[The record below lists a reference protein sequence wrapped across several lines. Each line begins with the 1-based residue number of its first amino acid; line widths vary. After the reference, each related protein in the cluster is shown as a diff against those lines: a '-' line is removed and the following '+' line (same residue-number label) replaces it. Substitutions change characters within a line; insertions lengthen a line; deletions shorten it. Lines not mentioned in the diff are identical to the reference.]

1 VFRGLP
7 SVIWVV
13 VCAPSCNRATLVS
26 VCAFSRFAIRV
37 TRKPQLT
44 IRQHWTAI
52 AHAET
57 GDSSRVCCL
66 SAVADGAAADDSM
79 QLLRTLC
86 TGTYHVPVDRSLRP
100 YMVATAVTPVSQ
112 NSDGSCNI
120 SVQESDYHNND
131 DDNCVTESNELI

>member
-1 VFRGLP
+1 MR
-7 SVIWVV
+7 
-13 VCAPSCNRATLVS
+13 
-26 VCAFSRFAIRV
+26 FSRFAIHV

-66 SAVADGAAADDSM
+66 STVADGATADDSM

-100 YMVATAVTPVSQ
+100 YMVATAVQLVSQ
-112 NSDGSCNI
+112 NADGSCNI
-120 SVQESDYHNND
+120 AVQASDYHNND
-131 DDNCVTESNELI
+131 DDYCFKESDELI